1 MTKTAADY
9 RIEQVQKATV
19 NGKLVKLFDAFEREG
34 DAFVFVGKFRAP
46 ANTANKNL
54 WLIAEERG
62 GIRSPQ

>member
-19 NGKLVKLFDAFEREG
+19 NGQLVKLFDAFERDG
-34 DAFVFVGKFRAP
+34 DAFVYVGKFRAP
-46 ANTANKNL
+46 VRTANKNL

-62 GIRSPQ
+62 SIRA